1 MNEEQQPKVSM
12 VKLTKAQQKNH
23 KEAFDVN
30 EHTHTHTHTNRSF
43 YFSRLSS
50 CSWWESCLQQE
61 NSQLLKITKYTGSS
75 LKNAARSI
83 WSQKLERCQGHLT
96 HTKAV
101 FTHPVSL
108 HPQNL
113 RNSWCGRTVGPQSEE
128 QSGDFGCSR
137 RDQNGSQKAWLE
149 VAECEIQNHGGIRGS
164 PGGARGKEHTCQC
177 RSKTQVPSLGQE
189 DPLKEVMAT
198 HSSVLSWRIQWMD
211 EQEFIGSHRV
221 EHDGRDLAHMHTYE
235 IEAIATLISPRYWCA
250 HPNQKEGLIWALY
263 QLWRVIERIFI
274 AIIFLLIVVLCSIE
288 NKHIYMSKRN

>member
-1 MNEEQQPKVSM
+1 MWTNTQI
-12 VKLTKAQQKNH
+12 
-23 KEAFDVN
+23 
-30 EHTHTHTHTNRSF
+30 HTHTHTHTHKVFIFPVFLVVLGGRVVCNKKI
-43 YFSRLSS
+43 
-50 CSWWESCLQQE
+50 
-61 NSQLLKITKYTGSS
+61 QLLKITKYTGSS

-211 EQEFIGSHRV
+211 EQEFIGSHPASIMEWV
-221 EHDGRDLAHMHTYE
+221 
-235 IEAIATLISPRYWCA
+235 AISYSRGSS
-250 HPNQKEGLIWALY
+250 QS
-263 QLWRVIERIFI
+263 RIRT
-274 AIIFLLIVVLCSIE
+274 C
-288 NKHIYMSKRN
+288 